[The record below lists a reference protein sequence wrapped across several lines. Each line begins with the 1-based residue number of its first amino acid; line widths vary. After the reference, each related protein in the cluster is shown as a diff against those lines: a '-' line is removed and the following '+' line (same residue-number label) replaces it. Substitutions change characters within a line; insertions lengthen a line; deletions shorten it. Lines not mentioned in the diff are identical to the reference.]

1 MKKTL
6 ITMVPCVA
14 VLIGMF
20 EAKGSSL
27 ADSLPAPVS
36 DQDYYENGRP
46 AAAKVELGR
55 LLFFDKILS
64 GNRNISCATCH
75 HPLHATSDGLSL
87 PFGEGPK
94 GLGPDRGPGKS
105 TEEAVHTRIP
115 RNSPALFNKG
125 AKEFVRMFHDGR
137 VELDV
142 KGYYEGGFITPAKWK
157 LPKGLDNALAA
168 QAMFPVTSPDEMA
181 GHKGENDVANAISL
195 SRAAGPKGAWALLSK
210 RLAAI
215 PEYVSLFKSAFPAE
229 IESGNGIRFT
239 YAANAIAAFQTT
251 AFRSDRSPFDQYL
264 RGERS
269 SLNKDEK
276 AGMELF
282 YGKASCVDCHS
293 GKFQTDQKFHAIAMP
308 QLGPG
313 KGDGNDGAYWR
324 ASGYR
329 GFLEDFGRGRV
340 TKRSDDNY
348 KFRTPT
354 LRNVAVTGPWGHAG
368 AYKDLEAVVRH
379 HLDPES
385 CLQEF
390 VPTASTLP
398 PLDGVLE
405 LTSKH
410 ASFEQ
415 RFLTGAR
422 LEGFLLRDTF
432 VHTND
437 LLRGRITSANELG
450 SKALGDLEVN
460 QLVAFLN
467 ALTDPRI
474 HDLAHLIPE
483 RVPSGLPVED

>member
-6 ITMVPCVA
+6 LAMGTWVA
-14 VLIGMF
+14 IGTVGLG
-20 EAKGSSL
+20 GSSFG
-27 ADSLPAPVS
+27 DSLPVAVT
-36 DQDYYENGRP
+36 DRDYYNNGQP
-46 AAAKVELGR
+46 APEKVELGR
-55 LLFFDKILS
+55 LLFFDKVLS
-64 GNRNISCATCH
+64 GNQNISCATCH

-94 GLGPDRGPGKS
+94 GLGPDRGPG
-105 TEEAVHTRIP
+105 TTTDEGVHTRIP

-137 VELDV
+137 VEVDV

-181 GHKGENDVANAISL
+181 GHKGENEVADAISL
-195 SRAAGPKGAWALLSK
+195 ARAAGPKGAWALLSK

-215 PEYVSLFKSAFPAE
+215 PEYVQLFKAAFPNE
-229 IESGNGIRFT
+229 VESGSGIRFT
-239 YAANAIAAFQTT
+239 HAANAIAAFQAS
-251 AFRSDRSPFDQYL
+251 AFRADDSPFDQYL
-264 RGERS
+264 RGDQS
-269 SLNKDEK
+269 ILNEDQL

-329 GFLEDFGRGRV
+329 GFLEDYGRGRV
-340 TKRSDDNY
+340 TKRSEDNF

-368 AYKDLEAVVRH
+368 AYQDLESVVRH

-385 CLQEF
+385 CLREF
-390 VPTASTLP
+390 VPTEDTLP

-405 LTSKH
+405 LTSNH
-410 ASFEQ
+410 ADFEQ

-432 VHTND
+432 VQTND
-437 LLRGRITSANELG
+437 ILRGRITSANELD
-450 SKALGDLEVN
+450 SKALSDVEVSR
-460 QLVAFLN
+460 LVAFLG
-467 ALTDPRI
+467 ALTDPMVN
-474 HDLAHLIPE
+474 DLARLIPD
-483 RVPSGLPVED
+483 RVPSGLPVTD